1 MLKLNNIMIDEYNR
15 AIECVDVS
23 DMDTVH
29 DLMCS
34 YINIFVNDDLT
45 ISERM
50 ALSILKRNVKLLVE
64 ESFDYRSDDF
74 EQKLS
79 VLSKSLEN
87 IPRCYITDPLFVLHE
102 KCDGVLDNNNL
113 LTVSQ
118 KHKSIDKCPID
129 FVLHKMYSEGY
140 VAHQDMDAY
149 KVSLEAE
156 VYGLVSDLK
165 LVDDMRVDK
174 NTVPSEPQNHNTEV
188 IHPIFHI
195 VINMYEDYKTYG
207 LDGGDNDV
215 FSYTCTPS
223 AIADKLYLYNINF
236 NGIDGIDETDP
247 IQVKHCQQVCKM
259 MYTLRTYL
267 EKLILNNDEN
277 TIQVSL
283 YKLTKKYLD
292 LLKSRPSITA
302 MVVTKLIACCLIDS
316 THLIGVSS
324 KFPCGT
330 STIKL
335 LASILREIDQA
346 CLGIEDE
353 DFRINPKCLLNFQ
366 YLCDVINRDCNLNN
380 TDINDAVNEHMELLT
395 NPKNE
400 YVYITS
406 MQSSSLDTY
415 ETSMNSL
422 AEMFQVMSDGTIK
435 VSIKEKTTYMNE
447 YAMNHRLL
455 VYNSQQKDYE
465 AMKYNIVYHM
475 ILIDSIEK
483 DVLYNK
489 KIDKDSDLYK
499 DAEQARRMAK
509 SDIATYLPVIRRY
522 SPSFNLNE
530 MYKKVKADKATITIH
545 GPETAS
551 GIKRI
556 IKHILY

>member
-1 MLKLNNIMIDEYNR
+1 MFNR
-15 AIECVDVS
+15 YIQASECVDVS
-23 DMDTVH
+23 DMDSVH
-29 DLMCS
+29 DLMCN

-50 ALSILKRNVKLLVE
+50 ALSILKRNVKSVVE

-74 EQKLS
+74 ESHLS
-79 VLSKSLEN
+79 LLSKSLTN
-87 IPRCYITDPLFVLHE
+87 VPRCHITDPLFVLHN
-102 KCDGVLDNNNL
+102 KCAGIFDNNNL

-118 KHKSIDKCPID
+118 EHKSIGEYPID
-129 FVLHKMYSEGY
+129 FVLHKMYSEGFIS
-140 VAHQDMDAY
+140 HQDMDTY

-174 NTVPSEPQNHNTEV
+174 NTVPSEPQNRNAEV
-188 IHPIFHI
+188 IHPVFHT
-195 VINMYEDYKTYG
+195 VFNMYEDCKQYN
-207 LDGGDNDV
+207 LRSRDDDV

-223 AIADKLYLYNINF
+223 AIADKLYLYDIKF
-236 NGIDGIDETDP
+236 NGIDGIDTTDP
-247 IQVKHCQQVCKM
+247 IQVRHCQQVCKM

-267 EKLILNNDEN
+267 EKLILNTN
-277 TIQVSL
+277 TDNIPVSL
-283 YKLTKKYLD
+283 YKLTRKYLD
-292 LLKSRPSITA
+292 LLKSRPSVTTA
-302 MVVTKLIACCLIDS
+302 VVTKLIACCLTDS
-316 THLIGVSS
+316 TNLIGVSTKS
-324 KFPCGT
+324 PWDT
-330 STIKL
+330 NKL
-335 LASILREIDQA
+335 LKSLFREIDQA

-366 YLCDVINRDCNLNN
+366 YLCDVIDRDCILNN

-406 MQSSSLDTY
+406 MQSASLDTY

-422 AEMFQVMSDGTIK
+422 AEMFRVMSDGTIK
-435 VSIKEKTTYMNE
+435 VSIKEQTTYMNE

-455 VYNSQQKDYE
+455 VYNNQQKDYE
-465 AMKYNIVYHM
+465 AMKYNVVYHM

-545 GPETAS
+545 GPETVS
-551 GIKRI
+551 GIKKI